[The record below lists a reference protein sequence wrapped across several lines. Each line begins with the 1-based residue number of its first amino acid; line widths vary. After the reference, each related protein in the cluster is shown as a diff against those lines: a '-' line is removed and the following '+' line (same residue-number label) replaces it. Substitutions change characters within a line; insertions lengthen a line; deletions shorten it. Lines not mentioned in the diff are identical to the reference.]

1 MSLLKQRSNSDEHVL
16 ALLSVSMKLTFISH
30 LLHRIYKYSTQEA
43 ASERT
48 SCVLN
53 GCAAQLSGQM
63 PTLEVKTGSCS
74 LSVENLNS
82 SQKEKRKGSRAA
94 ALKSSDAK

>member
-1 MSLLKQRSNSDEHVL
+1 MWSGLPTQVPTSAHDWGQV
-16 ALLSVSMKLTFISH
+16 LTF
-30 LLHRIYKYSTQEA
+30 Q
-43 ASERT
+43 
-48 SCVLN
+48 
-53 GCAAQLSGQM
+53 G
-63 PTLEVKTGSCS
+63 KTGSCS